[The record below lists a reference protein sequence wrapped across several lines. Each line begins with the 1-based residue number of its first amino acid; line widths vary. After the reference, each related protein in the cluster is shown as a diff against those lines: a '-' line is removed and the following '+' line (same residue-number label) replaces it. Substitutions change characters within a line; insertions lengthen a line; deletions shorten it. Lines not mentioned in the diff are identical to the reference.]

1 MNSVT
6 EPPTP
11 FVQIRTV
18 LDNLFTEK
26 NDSFLTTH
34 LSMRCEELQGK
45 GIKLTINQYTTLAMV
60 VFWEKPLIFL
70 VLKKSN
76 KEISRN
82 N

>member
-1 MNSVT
+1 MNSET

-11 FVQIRTV
+11 FVQILIV

-34 LSMRCEELQGK
+34 WPMSEELQGK
-45 GIKLTINQYTTLAMV
+45 GMKFTINQYTTLAMV

-76 KEISRN
+76 KKISRDN
-82 N
+82 